1 MWPIQRLRGILRSER
16 AADVRRRLRPAIPF
30 VVGLAGAW
38 LGMAVWGASKVDM
51 GPFVVRLDTQF
62 GRGVTDIILP
72 PLGHL
77 TANSHSAPLRLSA
90 TLLDVRIN
98 ELTRDLSA
106 GGIDGL
112 VARVQSD
119 SARALPLHA
128 FRTIAVAALGALI
141 LGALAFRRRWVSL
154 ASTVLVAVILVG
166 GSEILAMAT
175 FRSTA
180 FATPTFSGSLALAA
194 DVIPPVRSAATK
206 FDEFRAQLER
216 VVDGAIKVYTS
227 IQTSPV
233 GEVGEIRVLHISDIH
248 LSPLGLEFTKQ
259 IASGF
264 DVDFI
269 VDTGDTTSFGTPP
282 ENVVLN
288 EIASMGK
295 PYVWVRGN
303 HDSTAFQQAL
313 KELPNAI
320 VLDGTTTELNGLRL
334 YGKGDPIK
342 PPSIERLSDSVFETR
357 VLAVDPLVLSD
368 VERSAEPVD
377 IVAVHDD
384 RMAQSVAGHVP
395 LVISGH
401 FHVNGSRAQ
410 DGTLYLRVGT
420 TGGSNFGTF
429 VPDEGI
435 PLSAEVLY
443 FEPGTPPHLVAYDLI
458 EQSPKT
464 GALTVTRHLVEQEFG
479 ILTPSPSPIPTPSP
493 LPTVSAGL
501 AGAAT
506 RTP

>member
-1 MWPIQRLRGILRSER
+1 MRPITTLRRILRSER
-16 AADVRRRLRPAIPF
+16 AADVRRLVRLALPLA
-30 VVGLAGAW
+30 VGLAGAW
-38 LGMAVWGASKVDM
+38 LGMSVWGASRVDM

-62 GRGVTDIILP
+62 GRGVTDIVLP

-77 TANSHSAPLRLSA
+77 TANTHSAPLRLSA
-90 TLLDVRIN
+90 TLLDVRIS
-98 ELTRDLSA
+98 ELTRELSA

-112 VARVQSD
+112 VARVQAD
-119 SARALPLHA
+119 SGHALPLHA
-128 FRTIAVAALGALI
+128 FRAIAVAGFGALL
-141 LGALAFRRRWVSL
+141 LGALAFRTRWVPL
-154 ASTVLVAVILVG
+154 VSTILIAMTLVG
-166 GSEILAMAT
+166 GSEILALAT
-175 FRSTA
+175 FRSGA

-194 DVIPPVRSAATK
+194 DIIPPVRYAATK

-233 GEVGEIRVLHISDIH
+233 GEAGEIRVLHISDIH
-248 LSPLGLEFTKQ
+248 LSPLGLEFAKQ
-259 IASGF
+259 IADGF

-288 EIASMGK
+288 DIASMGR

-303 HDSTAFQQAL
+303 HDSRAFQEAME
-313 KELPNAI
+313 KLPNAI
-320 VLDGTTTELNGLRL
+320 VLDGTTTELDGIRL

-342 PPSIERLSDSVFETR
+342 PPTIERLSDAVFESR
-357 VLAVDPLVLSD
+357 VLAVDPFVLSD
-368 VERSAEPVD
+368 VERAPQPVD

-401 FHVNGSRAQ
+401 FHVNGSRVQ

-420 TGGSNFGTF
+420 TGGSNFATF
-429 VPDEGI
+429 LPDEGI

-443 FEPGTPPHLVAYDLI
+443 FEPGTPPRLVAYDLI

-479 ILTPSPSPIPTPSP
+479 TLTPSPSPSPMPSP
-493 LPTVSAGL
+493 TETAGL
-501 AGAAT
+501 AGAVS